1 MKTLGLLL
9 LVLTLMEACRT
20 SRATVDIMDANAPTR
35 PPSDDYLRVGKSV
48 QTTFAV
54 NSLSLPTPRRAYDYL
69 ELSLRNPNS
78 VVITH
83 SRADYKPGETIE
95 IEAFQDYEIILS
107 AIDDGIEIY
116 SSKYCS
122 RRQTFRAEEG
132 ANTFTAFLCAKP
144 DQP

>member
-48 QTTFAV
+48 
-54 NSLSLPTPRRAYDYL
+54 PRRAYDYL